1 MEPFHFCLLVLVV
14 DAKQGSEF
22 AYLVVFVFAWSELR
36 FLHREG
42 GMLSRVLFLYRWAL
56 ARRDLLCLPWLHGL
70 TILFLLVIGAQMKP
84 RCQANSQII
93 IRPCGTNMLI
103 YISMLILY
111 KAQSQSAFENSC
123 TASLVDR
130 QLCMA
135 CFFLR
140 SKVVVNVNPGN
151 CRATH
156 ASFGTF
162 QSTS

>member
-1 MEPFHFCLLVLVV
+1 MRSKVRGSLTWSFLCLLGASCDFFIERV
-14 DAKQGSEF
+14 GCCRECCF
-22 AYLVVFVFAWSELR
+22 FIGGRWPGEIFFVCHSTDCLLP
-36 FLHREG
+36 FLIR
-42 GMLSRVLFLYRWAL
+42 
-56 ARRDLLCLPWLHGL
+56 
-70 TILFLLVIGAQMKP
+70 GAQVKS
-84 RCQANSQII
+84 RCQAESQII
-93 IRPCGTNMLI
+93 IRPCGTNMVI